1 MLAAAIIIFRE
12 VLEAA
17 LIISVL
23 LAATRGLPR
32 RNIWIG
38 GGGIAG
44 VAGAVVVA
52 VFAGRIAGAF
62 AGSGQEL
69 FNAGVLLT
77 AVLMLAWHNIWMSA
91 HARSMVVNLKNIG
104 AGASTGELPLYFLS
118 VAAGLAVLRE
128 GSECVLF
135 LYGIAASGDNSAA
148 MLGGGIIG
156 LAAGAVVGALLYQG
170 LLRIP
175 VRLLFRVTSWLILLL
190 AAGMAASA
198 ADYLS
203 QAGLLPGYAPLWNT
217 SALLSERS
225 IAGQLLHIMVGYQ
238 ARPTILDLAIYIAT
252 LLLIGAGMRL
262 VAGRE
267 KRTAFAAS

>member
-1 MLAAAIIIFRE
+1 MLAAAIIVFRE

-23 LAATRGLPR
+23 LAATKGLPR
-32 RNIWIG
+32 RNVWIG
-38 GGGIAG
+38 GGAVAG

-52 VFAGRIAGAF
+52 AFAGRLAEAF

-69 FNAGVLLT
+69 FNAAVLLT

-91 HARSMVVNLKNIG
+91 HARSMVTSLKNVG
-104 AGASTGELPLYFLS
+104 AGVSAGELPLYFLS

-135 LYGIAASGDNSAA
+135 LYGIAAGGDNSAA
-148 MLGGGIIG
+148 MLGGGGIG
-156 LAAGAVVGALLYQG
+156 LAAGIGVGAVLYQG

-175 VRLLFRVTSWLILLL
+175 VRLLFRVTGWLILLL

-203 QAGLLPGYAPLWNT
+203 QAGLLPGYPPLWNT
-217 SALLSERS
+217 SMILSERS
-225 IAGQLLHIMVGYQ
+225 ITGQLLHIMVGYQ
-238 ARPTILDLAIYIAT
+238 ARPTVLDLTFYIAT
-252 LLLIGAGMRL
+252 LLSIGSGMWL

-267 KRTAFAAS
+267 RRTALAAS